1 MVPNAMKPTPS
12 APPPSA
18 VKLLLVDDEEANLVA
33 LKAMLADLGYPMVT
47 ARSAQETF
55 RYLLQEE
62 FALLLL
68 DVAMPGL
75 NGLELATLLHER
87 EETHLTPTIFITAHY
102 DDTESVARS
111 YEAGGVDYLI
121 KPVNPEVLRAK
132 VQVFAQLAQ
141 ARQQLK
147 AEVAERRRAEQEL
160 QQLNQVLEQRVAQRT
175 CHLTQANEALVRE
188 VTERKRAEAALH
200 QTKAEL
206 AQANENLEHLV
217 SERTAKLQEAL
228 SELEHFSYTITH
240 DMRAP
245 LRTMQGFGHMLLGDA
260 EDNLSPKRRDFLR
273 RIVDSAGRMDNL
285 ITDTLNYSKI
295 MRQELELG
303 PVDATAL
310 LHGMVESYS
319 QFQPPKADIHI
330 KSHIPLILAN
340 EAGLT
345 QCFSNLLGNAV
356 KFVHPD
362 RIPRV
367 QVRAEDRGQYV
378 RLWFEDNGIGIPKQY
393 HEQIFIMFQ
402 RLSKTYEGT
411 GIGLALVR
419 KTVERMKGKIGVESE
434 PGQGSRFWMELERCV

>member
-1 MVPNAMKPTPS
+1 
-12 APPPSA
+12 
-18 VKLLLVDDEEANLVA
+18 
-33 LKAMLADLGYPMVT
+33 
-47 ARSAQETF
+47 
-55 RYLLQEE
+55 
-62 FALLLL
+62 
-68 DVAMPGL
+68 
-75 NGLELATLLHER
+75 
-87 EETHLTPTIFITAHY
+87 
-102 DDTESVARS
+102 
-111 YEAGGVDYLI
+111 
-121 KPVNPEVLRAK
+121 
-132 VQVFAQLAQ
+132 
-141 ARQQLK
+141 
-147 AEVAERRRAEQEL
+147 
-160 QQLNQVLEQRVAQRT
+160 
-175 CHLTQANEALVRE
+175 
-188 VTERKRAEAALH
+188 
-200 QTKAEL
+200 
-206 AQANENLEHLV
+206 
-217 SERTAKLQEAL
+217 
-228 SELEHFSYTITH
+228 
-240 DMRAP
+240 
-245 LRTMQGFGHMLLGDA
+245 
-260 EDNLSPKRRDFLR
+260 
-273 RIVDSAGRMDNL
+273 VDSAGRMDNL